1 MNFQRLKRLWQI
13 RRVVG
18 KYGLMEFVP
27 GRAPTRTSPR
37 GERLRLALEELGPVF
52 VKLGQALSTRP
63 DILPADIA
71 IELSKLQDQVPP
83 FPGKEAWAE
92 VERALGRKVEDM
104 FASFDLQPLASASVA
119 QVHAATLKVPG
130 EPVQGRPGAPGQ
142 VPSLEVIVKVLRPG
156 IAEMIRR
163 DVDLLYM
170 LAGYAERWIPETRR
184 LKPLEVVR
192 EYEQV
197 IFDELDLMRE
207 GANCSQLRR
216 NWLGS
221 DLIYHPIV
229 FWDYTR
235 PTVLVLERVHGI
247 NIDELPKLRSLGVD
261 FHVLA
266 ERGVEIFFKQVFRDN
281 FFHGDMHPGNILVD
295 VTDPKKPRYNAVDF
309 GIVGSL
315 TASDQRYL
323 AENFLAFFNRDYKRI
338 AELHVQSGWVPPTT
352 RVQDFE
358 AAIRTVSEP
367 IFGKPIKDISFGF
380 FLLRL
385 FQIARRFQMPVQPQL
400 VLLQKT
406 LLQVEGLGRQ
416 LYPELDLWQSAK
428 PIMEEWMRNRLGP
441 AATFDRVRDQLPLL
455 LDTLPELAQRALHRL
470 SLPPDE
476 AAAAQRR
483 ALEDLRVE
491 LRAQARRNVRLI
503 IGATL
508 ILSAAVIYGLDGYRP
523 LQFFNAP
530 LLTWILGLLGA
541 ASWWRASGRD

>member
-1 MNFQRLKRLWQI
+1 MNLQRLKRLWQI
-13 RRVVG
+13 HRVVR

-27 GRAPTRTSPR
+27 GRAPTRTTPR

-83 FPGKEAWAE
+83 FPGAEAWAE

-130 EPVQGRPGAPGQ
+130 EPVPGRGGAPSQ

-156 IAEMIRR
+156 IAGMIRR

-380 FLLRL
+380 FLVRL

-470 SLPPDE
+470 SLPPDA

-491 LRAQARRNVRLI
+491 MRVQARRNLRLI

-523 LQFFNAP
+523 LQIFNAP

>member
-1 MNFQRLKRLWQI
+1 MNIPTARRLWQI
-13 RRVVG
+13 HRVVR
-18 KYGLMEFVP
+18 KHGLMEFLP
-27 GRAPTRTSPR
+27 GREPTRKTPR

-71 IELSKLQDQVPP
+71 IELAKLQDQVPP
-83 FPGKEAWAE
+83 FPGELAKAE
-92 VERALGRKVEDM
+92 VERALGRTVEDL
-104 FASFDLQPLASASVA
+104 FAGFDLTPLASASVA
-119 QVHAATLKVPG
+119 QVHAARLKTPATVEG
-130 EPVQGRPGAPGQ
+130 GAPAG
-142 VPSLEVIVKVLRPG
+142 LEVIVKVLRPDVE
-156 IAEMIRR
+156 AMIRR
-163 DVDLLYM
+163 DVDLMHMIARYVE
-170 LAGYAERWIPETRR
+170 YWVPESRR
-184 LKPLEVVR
+184 LKPREVVC

-207 GANCSQLRR
+207 GANASQLRR

-221 DLIYHPIV
+221 DLIYHPLV

-261 FHVLA
+261 FHALA

-281 FFHGDMHPGNILVD
+281 FFHADMHPGNILVD
-295 VTDPKKPRYNAVDF
+295 ATDPKKPRYNAVDF

-338 AELHVQSGWVPPTT
+338 AELHVQSGWVPAST
-352 RVQDFE
+352 RVEDFE
-358 AAIRTVSEP
+358 SAIRTVCEP

-380 FLLRL
+380 FLMRL
-385 FQIARRFQMPVQPQL
+385 FQIARRFEMPVQPQL

-416 LYPELDLWQSAK
+416 LYPELDLWQTAK

-441 AATFDRVRDQLPLL
+441 VATFERVRDQLPLL

-470 SLPPDE
+470 SQPENSTDQ
-476 AAAAQRR
+476 AQGR
-483 ALEDLRVE
+483 AIAE
-491 LRAQARRNVRLI
+491 LRAELKDSSRRARLLVV
-503 IGATL
+503 GAAL
-508 ILSAAVIYGLDGYRP
+508 VVSAALIYGLDGYRP
-523 LQFFNAP
+523 AMVFNAP
-530 LLTWILGLLGA
+530 MLTWLLGGLGA
-541 ASWWRASGRD
+541 LAWWRGSRPG

>member
-1 MNFQRLKRLWQI
+1 MNFAGARRLWQI
-13 RRVVG
+13 QRAVR

-27 GRAPTRTSPR
+27 GRTPTQQTPR

-52 VKLGQALSTRP
+52 IKLGQALSTRP

-71 IELSKLQDQVPP
+71 IELAKLQDQVPP
-83 FPGKEAWAE
+83 FPGEEAKAE
-92 VERALGRKVEDM
+92 IERTLGRPTEEL
-104 FASFDLQPLASASVA
+104 FASFDLTPLASASVA
-119 QVHAATLKVPG
+119 QVHAARLKDPAA
-130 EPVQGRPGAPGQ
+130 PAGAG
-142 VPSLEVIVKVLRPG
+142 LEVIVKVLRPG
-156 IAEMIRR
+156 VNAMIRR
-163 DVDLLYM
+163 DVDLMHM
-170 LAGYAERWIPETRR
+170 LARLAEDWIPEATR
-184 LKPLEVVR
+184 LKPREVVC

-207 GANCSQLRR
+207 GANASQLRR

-221 DLIYHPIV
+221 ELIYHPLV

-235 PTVLVLERVHGI
+235 PTVLVLERVYGI

-295 VTDPKKPRYNAVDF
+295 ATDPKKPRYNAVDF

-323 AENFLAFFNRDYKRI
+323 AENFLAFFNRDYKRV
-338 AELHVQSGWVPPTT
+338 AELHVQSGWVPHGT
-352 RVQDFE
+352 RVEDFE
-358 AAIRTVSEP
+358 SAIRTVCEP

-380 FLLRL
+380 FLMRL

-416 LYPELDLWQSAK
+416 LYPDLDLWKTAK

-441 AATFDRVRDQLPLL
+441 VATFERVRAQLPAL
-455 LDTLPELAQRALHRL
+455 LDTLPELAQRALQRL
-470 SLPPDE
+470 SQPEGATDQAQWRAIEQLKGEIRDG
-476 AAAAQRR
+476 QRR
-483 ALEDLRVE
+483 
-491 LRAQARRNVRLI
+491 NRLLV
-503 IGATL
+503 IGAAL
-508 ILSAAVIYGLDGYRP
+508 VISAALVYGLDGFRP
-523 LQFFNAP
+523 DVYGFSFLWWRFSAP
-530 LLTWILGLLGA
+530 LWTWLLGPLGLWC
-541 ASWWRASGRD
+541 WWRASRRD

>member
-1 MNFQRLKRLWQI
+1 VNVPTARRLWQI
-13 RRVVG
+13 HRVVR
-18 KYGLMEFVP
+18 KHGLMEFLP
-27 GRAPTRTSPR
+27 GRAPTRKTPR

-71 IELSKLQDQVPP
+71 VELAKLQDQVPP
-83 FPGKEAWAE
+83 FPGELAKAA
-92 VERALGRKVEDM
+92 VERALGRTVEDL
-104 FASFDLQPLASASVA
+104 FAAFDLVPLASASVA
-119 QVHAATLKVPG
+119 QVHAARLKSAPALEGVAPQPG
-130 EPVQGRPGAPGQ
+130 
-142 VPSLEVIVKVLRPG
+142 LEVIVKVLRPDVE
-156 IAEMIRR
+156 AMIRR
-163 DVDLLYM
+163 DVDLMHMIARYVE
-170 LAGYAERWIPETRR
+170 YWVPESRR
-184 LKPLEVVR
+184 LKPREVVA

-207 GANCSQLRR
+207 GANASQLRR

-221 DLIYHPIV
+221 ELIYHPLV

-235 PTVLVLERVHGI
+235 PTVLVLERVYGI

-281 FFHGDMHPGNILVD
+281 FFHADMHPGNILVD
-295 VTDPKKPRYNAVDF
+295 ATDPKRPRYNAVDF

-338 AELHVQSGWVPPTT
+338 AELHVQSGWVPAGT
-352 RVQDFE
+352 RVEDFE
-358 AAIRTVSEP
+358 SSIRTVCEP

-380 FLLRL
+380 FLLQL
-385 FQIARRFQMPVQPQL
+385 FQITRRFNMPVQPQL

-416 LYPELDLWQSAK
+416 LYPELDLWQTAK

-441 AATFDRVRDQLPLL
+441 VATFERVRDQLPLL

-470 SLPPDE
+470 SQPDTQTDQAQWRAIE
-476 AAAAQRR
+476 HLREELRDGQRR
-483 ALEDLRVE
+483 T
-491 LRAQARRNVRLI
+491 RLLV
-503 IGATL
+503 IGAAL
-508 ILSAAVIYGLDGYRP
+508 IVSAALIYGLDGYRP
-523 LQFFNAP
+523 AIVFNAP
-530 LLTWILGLLGA
+530 LLTWLLGGLGA
-541 ASWWRASGRD
+541 LAWWRGSRPG